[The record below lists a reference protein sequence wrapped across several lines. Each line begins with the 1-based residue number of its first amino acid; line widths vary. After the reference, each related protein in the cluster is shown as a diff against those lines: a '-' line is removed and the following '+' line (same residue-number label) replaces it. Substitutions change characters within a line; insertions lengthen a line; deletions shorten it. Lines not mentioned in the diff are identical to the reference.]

1 MKRRGRIML
10 ALYQIKKI
18 DLLEI
23 KQAAEG
29 RGRSW
34 SLQQSDV
41 VKKCPSILKFFSEPK
56 DMSNVLAFF

>member
-10 ALYQIKKI
+10 AHYQIKKI

-41 VKKCPSILKFFSEPK
+41 VKKCPSILKFFSEP
-56 DMSNVLAFF
+56 